1 MTTFSG
7 NVLSP
12 DTGNLT
18 PPPDAP
24 EKAIAGR
31 TLRSLAWTRLKQDK
45 LALAGGV
52 FIIVLMVTAVL
63 AAPISHLLGINP
75 TDYNSHLINPDS
87 TLPNGPWGGAGW
99 DHPLGIEPTNGRD
112 VLARI
117 LYGAQVSLFIA
128 IAATI
133 VSMVIGVSLG
143 ILAGF
148 RGGFTDTVISRTMDI
163 MLAFPVLLFSIALLA
178 IFQGADLHIGGITM
192 SGTGMR
198 ITLLVTI
205 IGFFGWAY
213 IGRVIRGQVI
223 SLREKEF
230 VEASRSLGAKDR
242 RILVR
247 ELLPNLAAP
256 MLVYATLTIPTN
268 ILYEAALSFLG
279 VGVQPPT
286 ASWGGMLSNAI
297 NTFQVD
303 PAYMLVPGLA
313 IFVTVLAFNLFGDGL
328 RDALDPRSSR

>member
-1 MTTFSG
+1 MSSG
-7 NVLSP
+7 LSK
-12 DTGNLT
+12 TEF
-18 PPPDAP
+18 A
-24 EKAIAGR
+24 AIPL
-31 TLRSLAWTRLKQDK
+31 TLRSLAWSRLKQDK
-45 LALAGGV
+45 LALAGGI

-63 AAPISHLLGINP
+63 AAPISHLLGIDP
-75 TDYNSHLINPDS
+75 DSYNSHLIDPNS
-87 TLPNGPWGGAGW
+87 TLPKGGWGGVSWA
-99 DHPLGIEPTNGRD
+99 HPLGIEPINGRD

-133 VSMVIGVSLG
+133 VSMVIGVTLG
-143 ILAGF
+143 IIAGF
-148 RGGFTDTVISRTMDI
+148 RGGFTDTFISRCMDI

-178 IFQGADLHIGGITM
+178 IFQGADLHMGPVTM
-192 SGTGMR
+192 SGTTMR

-230 VEASRSLGAKDR
+230 IDAARSLGAKDR
-242 RILVR
+242 RILAR

-286 ASWGGMLSNAI
+286 PSWGQMLSRAI

-303 PAYMLVPGLA
+303 PMYMLVPGLM
-313 IFVTVLAFNLFGDGL
+313 IFITVLAFNLFGDGL